1 MHCLFQ
7 ESSEAVDATFASWEC
22 VFGSSDLPHVDLCH
36 LVFCTVFMLEITICE
51 SCSCFYFPQYL
62 SSFLQFALPYFSIS
76 LHRRFGEEPLHS
88 CEVMLR
94 DIEGSARPLFACE
107 QGPIYPFCNTNT
119 KENNTDNCFS
129 SLPIVIFSCQ
139 SPRNYDLFLEQ
150 FVDKIPRN
158 LFIFL
163 SS

>member
-1 MHCLFQ
+1 MKYGPWQSYSKPVTTSPRGSQ
-7 ESSEAVDATFASWEC
+7 EIVPQIVHNIGCGSFP
-22 VFGSSDLPHVDLCH
+22 FGNRGRM
-36 LVFCTVFMLEITICE
+36 F
-51 SCSCFYFPQYL
+51 
-62 SSFLQFALPYFSIS
+62 SSFLPFSLLYFSIS

-107 QGPIYPFCNTNT
+107 QGPLYPFCNTNT
-119 KENNTDNCFS
+119 KENNTDNCFT

-139 SPRNYDLFLEQ
+139 SPRNYDLFLKQ
-150 FVDKIPRN
+150 FVN
-158 LFIFL
+158 LSIFL